1 MIKTVNLGPEHDEAL
16 QQAVLSVLRDLGA
29 ELDGSSWGLGGS
41 QEIVTRRG
49 KVNGSDIS
57 LEAETY
63 IGLTVT
69 GDEGIVE
76 EIAKRTSERF
86 GRP

>member
-1 MIKTVNLGPEHDEAL
+1 MSKTVNLGPEHDEAL
-16 QQAVLSVLRDLGA
+16 QQAVLSVLREIGA
-29 ELDGSSWGLGGS
+29 ELDGSSWDIGGS
-41 QEIVTRRG
+41 QELVARRG
-49 KVNGSDIS
+49 TVNGGAIS

-69 GDEGIVE
+69 GDEVVVE
-76 EIAKRTSERF
+76 ELAKRTNERL

>member
-1 MIKTVNLGPEHDEAL
+1 MTKTVNLGPEHDDAL
-16 QQAVLSVLRDLGA
+16 QRAVLSVLREMGA
-29 ELDGSSWGLGGS
+29 ELDGPSWVLGGS
-41 QEIVTRRG
+41 QEAVARRG
-49 KVNGSDIS
+49 TVNGSAIS

-69 GDEGIVE
+69 GDDGVVE

-86 GRP
+86 RRP